1 MRTWSTEVYI
11 GVAIVLG
18 CLATPAAAQMGRGTG
33 VAQTDTL
40 SAEDSIIWLSPI
52 NVTATRTSTDV
63 FRTPSAVT
71 VLGRED
77 IRDRAPDTVT
87 DLFRELPGLDVN
99 GVGTNQTRPTIR
111 GQRGQ
116 RILLLEDGMRLNNT
130 RRQQDFGELVGLVDI
145 SIIERVEVVRGPAS
159 VLYGS
164 DAIGGVVNLITRVPG
179 EGEDL
184 KGTVRYRY
192 STHDTQ
198 NKVEASLSGGYGGLG
213 LVASGTLRESD
224 AYYAPAGTF
233 GEIRLDGDVR
243 VNDSGVQDES
253 LYLHAD
259 YASSE
264 SQRFFAKFER
274 YRADDAGFG
283 FVDPSSFAP
292 ELPLIRI
299 LYPFQTFAK
308 YTAGYSGS
316 ALGTALLDRLD
327 VTGYLQDNERRL
339 DLNVEVPLGPE
350 APPGASVN
358 VHSEN
363 FTDIAT
369 FGLRIE
375 GQKRPHARHILTY
388 GLDLFRDDSENTDF
402 SRTMILGLG
411 PPIVEESDRPQV
423 PNAKLRNLGVFLQDQ
438 LEVSPRATVIL
449 GFRYHDVRA
458 ATEATPGFA
467 GDPIEDTDRTV
478 VAAANGIFELTENI
492 NLVGSI
498 GRGFRA
504 PNLVE
509 RFFDGP
515 TPEGGAFQSPN
526 PDLEP
531 ETSLNVDLGA
541 RLQQE
546 RLYLEAF
553 AFRNRIDEGIRI
565 APTGEIVD
573 GLPEFRNVNVDEL
586 LFRGIELSGDVFP
599 YGGLYAGGNYT
610 WLDSEDANDSSN
622 PVGESFSIKL
632 NLHAGYRDARDRF
645 WLEYGLRYNG
655 KRDDVIQA
663 DNPIGSTLPAFTT
676 HAIRAGATVLR
687 AAGITQRIG
696 MTIENLTDELYAE
709 SANASFFRPA
719 AGRSLILTWDVSF

>member
-1 MRTWSTEVYI
+1 
-11 GVAIVLG
+11 
-18 CLATPAAAQMGRGTG
+18 
-33 VAQTDTL
+33 
-40 SAEDSIIWLSPI
+40 
-52 NVTATRTSTDV
+52 
-63 FRTPSAVT
+63 
-71 VLGRED
+71 
-77 IRDRAPDTVT
+77 
-87 DLFRELPGLDVN
+87 
-99 GVGTNQTRPTIR
+99 
-111 GQRGQ
+111 
-116 RILLLEDGMRLNNT
+116 
-130 RRQQDFGELVGLVDI
+130 
-145 SIIERVEVVRGPAS
+145 
-159 VLYGS
+159 
-164 DAIGGVVNLITRVPG
+164 
-179 EGEDL
+179 
-184 KGTVRYRY
+184 
-192 STHDTQ
+192 
-198 NKVEASLSGGYGGLG
+198 
-213 LVASGTLRESD
+213 
-224 AYYAPAGTF
+224 
-233 GEIRLDGDVR
+233 
-243 VNDSGVQDES
+243 
-253 LYLHAD
+253 
-259 YASSE
+259 
-264 SQRFFAKFER
+264 
-274 YRADDAGFG
+274 
-283 FVDPSSFAP
+283 
-292 ELPLIRI
+292 
-299 LYPFQTFAK
+299 
-308 YTAGYSGS
+308 
-316 ALGTALLDRLD
+316 
-327 VTGYLQDNERRL
+327 
-339 DLNVEVPLGPE
+339 
-350 APPGASVN
+350 
-358 VHSEN
+358 
-363 FTDIAT
+363 
-369 FGLRIE
+369 
-375 GQKRPHARHILTY
+375 
-388 GLDLFRDDSENTDF
+388 
-402 SRTMILGLG
+402 MILGLG

-541 RLQQE
+541 RLQEE